1 MQITSAGLTETVDFL
16 AALAPP
22 RKKLS
27 VDLEKQSVVS
37 VCVSTTASEGRGP
50 YYSRFNLPHVCNY
63 VAWFGCLMTGGIA
76 GWLTIWFGL
85 RYVKNLHDIRD
96 LKQTATA
103 TTTTAVMDAE
113 SWRKYVTVARQIST
127 LR

>member
-1 MQITSAGLTETVDFL
+1 MFSVTDGISLGYNTGNDSLSSDPHLQITSAGLTETVDFL

-63 VAWFGCLMTGGIA
+63 VAWFGCLMTGGIG

-85 RYVKNLHDIRD
+85 R
-96 LKQTATA
+96 
-103 TTTTAVMDAE
+103 
-113 SWRKYVTVARQIST
+113 
-127 LR
+127 